1 MDERNRQCDSIAAA
15 DRMEARDAEL
25 HDPRNDRGGGRLN
38 DSDGPSWYDLR
49 E

>member
-1 MDERNRQCDSIAAA
+1 MTHNNSVAENDRIER
-15 DRMEARDAEL
+15 RDAEL
-25 HDPRNDRGGGRLN
+25 HDPRNDRGGGKFG